1 MGMHIDEKENMKNK
15 INKMKDEIARMN
27 KEIQRNRREKNQQ
40 NGGAAPKTN

>member
-40 NGGAAPKTN
+40 NGGAAPKNN